1 MMLMSSTRMCKRADT
16 IGGTMKVIFMGTPD
30 FAVPVLRGLADSEEH
45 EVTAVITQ
53 PDKARGRSGK
63 LIYTPVKELA
73 VEYGIPTYTP
83 ERVKAPE
90 FVNKLKEIPCDVIV
104 VVAFGQ
110 ILSKEI
116 LTMPKYGC
124 INVHASLLPRWRGS
138 APMQWAILSGDKKT
152 GLTTMQ
158 MDEGIDTGDMYLK
171 QEVDIDS
178 EETGES
184 LHDKLAALGSG
195 LLLETLERLKEGN
208 LVPQPQRDEESTYAK
223 MLTKELGRIRWDMDA
238 VQIER
243 YIRGL
248 NSWPGAYT
256 RFREKTLKLWR
267 AQVLS
272 EDSLQREKLPGEVCP
287 GMIIAVDK
295 ESFTV
300 QTGKGYLRIFELQ
313 LEGKK
318 KMDTASFLRGVKIE
332 TAEMLG

>member
-1 MMLMSSTRMCKRADT
+1 
-16 IGGTMKVIFMGTPD
+16 MKVIFMGTPD
-30 FAVPVLRGLADSEEH
+30 FAVPVLRGLADSKEH

-63 LIYTPVKELA
+63 LVYTPVKELA
-73 VEYGIPTYTP
+73 VERGIPVYTP
-83 ERVKAPE
+83 VRVKDSE
-90 FVNKLKEIPCDVIV
+90 FVNKLREIPCDVIV

-124 INVHASLLPRWRGS
+124 VNVHASLLPRWRGS

-158 MDEGIDTGDMYLK
+158 MDEGIDTGDMLLRR
-171 QEVDIDS
+171 EVDIEP

-195 LLLETLERLKEGN
+195 LLLETLKRLQEGS
-208 LVPQPQRDEESTYAK
+208 LVPQPQEDEESTYAK
-223 MLTKELGRIRWDMDA
+223 MLTKELGRIQWDRDA
-238 VQIER
+238 AEIER

-256 RFREKTLKLWR
+256 RFREKTLKLWK
-267 AQVLS
+267 AQVVSEDTLS
-272 EDSLQREKLPGEVCP
+272 EEAFSEKLRP
-287 GMIIAVDK
+287 GMVTAVDK
-295 ESFTV
+295 ESITV
-300 QTGKGYLRIFELQ
+300 QTGKGCLRILELQ

-318 KMDTASFLRGVKIE
+318 KMDTASFLRGVTIE
-332 TAEMLG
+332 KAEMLGQNAETFCPDKEMGC